1 MSGLA
6 LPRVPGIVSTP
17 DTCFGRTRLEGTRVP
32 VLEVI
37 DSLAAGDTEADV
49 MEGYGLTR
57 EQMMDVYRLCARF
70 IARLP

>member
-37 DSLAAGDTEADV
+37 A
-49 MEGYGLTR
+49 
-57 EQMMDVYRLCARF
+57 
-70 IARLP
+70 